1 MPVQEHRGRQRKQRF
16 DCSVYKIA
24 PSDCNFLKIFYV
36 QMWVCYRFVI
46 GIYLISGQ
54 RFDVGTAGGESSGQ
68 PKADG
73 ACPVRDGLQRE
84 IRR

>member
-1 MPVQEHRGRQRKQRF
+1 
-16 DCSVYKIA
+16 
-24 PSDCNFLKIFYV
+24 
-36 QMWVCYRFVI
+36 MWVCYRFVI